1 MALSA
6 MLLQTGRS
14 PELLAEAERR
24 GFLRPA
30 KWVSFVLPSEASL
43 CALRDSFLPAMSNS
57 PQGLAWSGLF
67 LASGDCMFLLRA
79 RPGEEWF
86 GVE

>member
-6 MLLQTGRS
+6 MLLPTGHS
-14 PELLAEAERR
+14 PVLLAEAKQR

-30 KWVSFVLPSEASL
+30 DEALL
-43 CALRDSFLPAMSNS
+43 CGLRGRFLPALSNS
-57 PQGLAWSGLF
+57 PQGLQWSGLS
-67 LASGDCMFLLRA
+67 LASGGCMFLLRA
-79 RPGEEWF
+79 RLAKEWF